1 MKMKNKILFL
11 AALVSG
17 IALVSCEQREFVP
30 KTANNPVQFP
40 AELDTIGMTSEYVY
54 IPVQM
59 TDQFTTAAK
68 AVVEFVDGTK
78 TYSGGREVELRE
90 FTDNYEEGGD
100 ILITSKEIYIP
111 GFDPEDDDSTY
122 IPTAYIEVRIP
133 DYRSYEQFKLN
144 FKLVGE
150 NPQGITEMTVV
161 LTQFEGAVLE
171 GTFAVANYFGTAYTF
186 TVTRDASV
194 TNRYWFTG
202 LEGAGTTI
210 PSLYGVLDIDGVTMT
225 IPLDQTN
232 QAADLAGTSFGSASG
247 GNPDTGNAPVL
258 VFSRDGITFSNG
270 FFCGTPDGSQWK
282 LQTLISAG
290 SRALLQ

>member
-1 MKMKNKILFL
+1 
-11 AALVSG
+11 
-17 IALVSCEQREFVP
+17 
-30 KTANNPVQFP
+30 
-40 AELDTIGMTSEYVY
+40 
-54 IPVQM
+54 
-59 TDQFTTAAK
+59 
-68 AVVEFVDGTK
+68 
-78 TYSGGREVELRE
+78 
-90 FTDNYEEGGD
+90 
-100 ILITSKEIYIP
+100 
-111 GFDPEDDDSTY
+111 
-122 IPTAYIEVRIP
+122 
-133 DYRSYEQFKLN
+133 
-144 FKLVGE
+144 
-150 NPQGITEMTVV
+150 MTVV

-171 GTFAVANYFGTAYTF
+171 GTFAVTNYFGTAYTF

-232 QAADLAGTSFGSASG
+232 QAADLAGTSFGSATG

-270 FFCGTPDGSQWK
+270 FFCGTTDGSQWSLK
-282 LQTLISAG
+282 TLISAG

>member
-1 MKMKNKILFL
+1 MKNKFLFL

-78 TYSGGREVELRE
+78 TYSGGREVKLEE

-150 NPQGITEMTVV
+150 NPQGNTEMTVV

-171 GTFAVANYFGTAYTF
+171 GTFAVANYFGTTYTF

-194 TNRYWFTG
+194 TNKYWFTG
-202 LEGAGTTI
+202 LEGAKTTI
-210 PSLYGVLDIDGVTMT
+210 PSLYGMLDIDGVTMT
-225 IPLDQTN
+225 IPLEQTN

-270 FFCGTPDGSQWK
+270 FFCGRKTSDGSQWE

>member
-1 MKMKNKILFL
+1 MKNKILFL

>member
-1 MKMKNKILFL
+1 MKNKILFL

-150 NPQGITEMTVV
+150 NPQGNTEMTVV

-171 GTFAVANYFGTAYTF
+171 GTFAVTNYYGNTYTF
-186 TVTRDASV
+186 TVARDASV

-202 LEGAGTTI
+202 LEGVATTI

-225 IPLDQTN
+225 IPLDQKN
-232 QAADLAGTSFGSASG
+232 QAADLAGTLFGSASG

-270 FFCGTPDGSQWK
+270 FFCGTTDGSKWT
-282 LQTLISAG
+282 LHTLISAG

>member
-1 MKMKNKILFL
+1 MKNKILFL

-144 FKLVGE
+144 FRLVGE
-150 NPQGITEMTVV
+150 NPQGNTEMTVV

-171 GTFAVANYFGTAYTF
+171 GTFAVTNYYGNAYTF

-194 TNRYWFTG
+194 TNKYWFTG

-270 FFCGTPDGSQWK
+270 FFCGTSDGSQWR

>member
-1 MKMKNKILFL
+1 MKNKILFL

-270 FFCGTPDGSQWK
+270 FFCGTSDGSQWSLK
-282 LQTLISAG
+282 TLISAG